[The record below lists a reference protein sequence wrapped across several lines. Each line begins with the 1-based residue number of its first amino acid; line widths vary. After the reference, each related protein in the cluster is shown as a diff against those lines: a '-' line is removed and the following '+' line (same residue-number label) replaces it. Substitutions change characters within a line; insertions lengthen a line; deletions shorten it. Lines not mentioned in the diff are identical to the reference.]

1 MGTPQIQVNKT
12 QVYEDMGRPVRVLH
26 SLISRLR
33 GSVVGHLVL
42 RDHEG
47 REETGRT
54 EDSLLPKEDGGRGTN
69 GGEAEILTRN
79 KALMILREIKSWT
92 WCTIL

>member
-1 MGTPQIQVNKT
+1 MKRSRGVGKISASVLS
-12 QVYEDMGRPVRVLH
+12 VRALH
-26 SLISRLR
+26 SLASRLR
-33 GSVVGHLVL
+33 GAVVGHLVL

-79 KALMILREIKSWT
+79 KAMMILREIKSW
-92 WCTIL
+92 CTIL

>member
-1 MGTPQIQVNKT
+1 MPSVI
-12 QVYEDMGRPVRVLH
+12 RVLH

-47 REETGRT
+47 REEAGRA
-54 EDSLLPKEDGGRGTN
+54 EDNLLPKEDGRRRAN
-69 GGEAEILTRN
+69 VGEAEILRPNISTVYLNEHFRR
-79 KALMILREIKSWT
+79 K
-92 WCTIL
+92 